1 MELTHSCP
9 TRRSSDRL
17 SMETAAKAIERHAMG
32 QLLETLEATDAK
44 FFGRIENPEGVRGLV
59 LELHGQDSGNATAKA
74 GAKVYH
80 EVAESLRKRFNAA
93 GGNIGRLEDWG
104 MPHHHSQLRV
114 AKAGKEAWVAETMP
128 LLNRARYVTATG
140 ARIND
145 AEVADSLGE
154 SWKNIH

>member
-1 MELTHSCP
+1 MRISDW
-9 TRRSSDRL
+9 SSDVCSSDL
-17 SMETAAKAIERHAMG
+17 
-32 QLLETLEATDAK
+32 
-44 FFGRIENPEGVRGLV
+44 
-59 LELHGQDSGNATAKA
+59 ATAKA

-128 LLNRARYVTATG
+128 LLNRARYVTETG
-140 ARIND
+140 ARMND
-145 AEVADSLGE
+145 AEVAEFLGE
-154 SWKNIH
+154 AWKTIATGGANK